1 MAAETNRP
9 AISVM
14 PSLRLTDMSDRS
26 ENRSDSSEDRSDGS
40 EDMSEETSL
49 SLATAGETHTCSQM
63 PPSAIRFL

>member
-1 MAAETNRP
+1 
-9 AISVM
+9 
-14 PSLRLTDMSDRS
+14 MSDRS

-49 SLATAGETHTCSQM
+49 GLATPGETHTCSQM